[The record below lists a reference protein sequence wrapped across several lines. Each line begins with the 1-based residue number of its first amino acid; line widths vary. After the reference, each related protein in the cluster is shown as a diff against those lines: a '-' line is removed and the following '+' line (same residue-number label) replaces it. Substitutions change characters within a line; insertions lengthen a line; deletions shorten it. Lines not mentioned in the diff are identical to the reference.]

1 MGLSQSRLN
10 ERYRSID
17 KMEVPVMVHNQ
28 EYMTKA
34 EAMEEA
40 LESIS
45 QRGEN
50 AHDDNKNWSKFGLSG
65 RSNLNDR

>member
-1 MGLSQSRLN
+1 M
-10 ERYRSID
+10 D

-50 AHDDNKNWSKFGLSG
+50 PHDDNKNWSKFGLSG
-65 RSNLNDR
+65 HSNLNDR

>member
-1 MGLSQSRLN
+1 M
-10 ERYRSID
+10 D

-34 EAMEEA
+34 EVMEEA

-50 AHDDNKNWSKFGLSG
+50 RVQDARQDAAAAKSWAKFGLSG